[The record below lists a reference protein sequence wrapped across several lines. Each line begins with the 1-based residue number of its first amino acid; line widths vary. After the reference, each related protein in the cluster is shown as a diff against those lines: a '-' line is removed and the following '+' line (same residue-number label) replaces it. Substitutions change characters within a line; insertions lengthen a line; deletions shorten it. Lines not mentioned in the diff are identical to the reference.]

1 MIDLNRTIK
10 FSAIASITIGIVAW
24 TMDLTGLI
32 YECPYCRVQRTA
44 IGIVGLM
51 MLTPFVKSIVVNWS
65 ARSVAGLGFVVAAQ
79 MHFLMIKDVLDGK
92 MEDALMAIWENG
104 LFLSAGA
111 MLILTAQLMLL
122 SIVFKTRPLPR
133 FLQPST

>member
-10 FSAIASITIGIVAW
+10 LTAIASIAISMIAW

>member
-1 MIDLNRTIK
+1 MIDLNLTIK
-10 FSAIASITIGIVAW
+10 LTAIASIAISMIAW

>member
-10 FSAIASITIGIVAW
+10 FSAIASIAIGIVAW

>member
-1 MIDLNRTIK
+1 MI
-10 FSAIASITIGIVAW
+10 AW

>member
-1 MIDLNRTIK
+1 MT
-10 FSAIASITIGIVAW
+10 AIASIAISMIAW

>member
-1 MIDLNRTIK
+1 MT
-10 FSAIASITIGIVAW
+10 AIASIAISMVAW